1 MFLLAFTLFYE
12 TGVGSGQSDGILTGK
27 RGMMNDVK
35 VVDRKMFLALNK
47 FLVFCITFL
56 THKENF
62 SLS

>member
-35 VVDRKMFLALNK
+35 VVDRKMFACFK
-47 FLVFCITFL
+47 KISCFFD
-56 THKENF
+56 
-62 SLS
+62 